1 MGVIK
6 KITNIIVVLMF
17 VQTYGQLTV
26 DTELRP
32 RFEYRHGFSTLFPD
46 GEDPAAFISQRTRFN
61 AAFKE
66 DRLHFYLSLQDVRVW
81 GDVPQLNTSDKNG
94 IAIHQA
100 WGELLFDKNVSL
112 RLGRQ
117 EIVYDDHRIFGNVD
131 WAQQARSHDIAVLKY
146 TENSLKLDLG
156 FAFNQDSEK
165 ITGTTLTTPGTYKS
179 LQYGWLHKDWTYF
192 SGSFLFLNN
201 GQQFIDTVDATNSE
215 TRYSQTI
222 GGHFKLNKDQYTLIS
237 NVYFQFGKDVLDND
251 LSAYLLSLEAGYQ
264 LSETWKVTLG
274 AELISGNDNG
284 APSNGN
290 NDAFTPF
297 YGTNHKFNGLMDYFY
312 VGNHNGNVGL
322 LDLYAKAKVAL
333 TPKSGLEGAIHN
345 FAAAADIS
353 GTNSKQL
360 GMELDVVYAYT
371 LDKNIQLHAGYSQL
385 FASDGL
391 EIVKNNND
399 GNINNWAWIMI
410 TLKPTLYK
418 SDNE

>member
-1 MGVIK
+1 MDFFK
-6 KITNIIVVLMF
+6 NSTRLFAFLLCMQAYSQLM
-17 VQTYGQLTV
+17 VEAEV
-26 DTELRP
+26 RP

-46 GEDPAAFISQRTRFN
+46 GEDPAAFISQRTRLTTS
-61 AAFKE
+61 FKE
-66 DRLHFYLSLQDVRVW
+66 DRLQFYLSVQDVRVW
-81 GDVPQLNTSDKNG
+81 GDVPQLNASDKNG

-100 WGELLFDKNVSL
+100 WGELFFDTTVSL

-146 TENSLKLDLG
+146 AKNNLKLDLG

-179 LQYGWLHKDWTYF
+179 LQYGWLHKDWTHF

-201 GQQFIDTVDATNSE
+201 GLQFIDPIDEANNE
-215 TRYSQTI
+215 TRFSQTV
-222 GGHFKLNKDQYTLIS
+222 GGHFKFNKGRYALSS
-237 NVYFQFGKDVLDND
+237 NLYYQFGKDAQDND
-251 LSAYLLSLEAGYQ
+251 VDAHLVSLEIAYN
-264 LSETWKVTLG
+264 LSDTWKATIG
-274 AELISGNDNG
+274 AERISGNTNG
-284 APSNGN
+284 APSNGT

-297 YGTNHKFNGLMDYFY
+297 YGTNHKFNGLMDYFF

-322 LDLYAKAKVAL
+322 MDIYGKAKVAL
-333 TPKSGLEGAIHN
+333 TPKSSLEGALHH

-353 GTNSKQL
+353 GTNSRQL
-360 GMELDVVYAYT
+360 GLELDIVYSHSI
-371 LDKNIQLHAGYSQL
+371 DKNIQLQAGYSQL
-385 FASDGL
+385 FPSDGL
-391 EIVKNNND
+391 EIVKNNTD

-418 SDNE
+418 NNN